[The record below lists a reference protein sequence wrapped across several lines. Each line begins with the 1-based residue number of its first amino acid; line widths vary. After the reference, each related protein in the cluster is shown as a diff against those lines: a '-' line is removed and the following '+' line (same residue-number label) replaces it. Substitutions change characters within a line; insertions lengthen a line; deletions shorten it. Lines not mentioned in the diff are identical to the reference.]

1 MTDKTVKIK
10 KNKSIKAWVHQHVN
24 DIYVNQAQK
33 VGYRSRAAY
42 KLLEID
48 EQENVFHNVLTV
60 VDLGCAPGSW
70 SQVSLQK
77 VGDKGRVVGVDLLD
91 MQPLANL
98 NFIQGDFTEQIT
110 LDKLL
115 LGIEH
120 RKVDLVISDMAPNL
134 SGIKGVDQARGAY
147 LIELVLDFAK
157 GYLKTN
163 GHCIIK
169 VFHGSEFDNLVK
181 LARTLFTQV
190 LIRKPDASRSKSSE
204 TYLLCKF
211 KKQL

>member
-115 LGIEH
+115 LSIEH

-134 SGIKGVDQARGAY
+134 SA
-147 LIELVLDFAK
+147 
-157 GYLKTN
+157 
-163 GHCIIK
+163 
-169 VFHGSEFDNLVK
+169 
-181 LARTLFTQV
+181 
-190 LIRKPDASRSKSSE
+190 
-204 TYLLCKF
+204 
-211 KKQL
+211 